1 MKEIGIKFWGILM
14 PCWIGV
20 YNRKSVM
27 TLKSSRFLAEM
38 QRFELWRRFE
48 PTYCISSA
56 DPSTTWV
63 HLQVLYRNPITG
75 IPIVF

>member
-1 MKEIGIKFWGILM
+1 
-14 PCWIGV
+14 
-20 YNRKSVM
+20 M

-63 HLQVLYRNPITG
+63 HLQICLNSDFDGEKTEQI
-75 IPIVF
+75 IKFC